1 MICKK
6 CGKEMPIDKEKSNK
20 NWIVY
25 RNKCECGGNAK
36 LFFDDDDEDD
46 KSEVSP

>member
-1 MICKK
+1 MKIKHACKS

-25 RNKCECGGNAK
+25 KNKCGCGGEGRTVV
-36 LFFDDDDEDD
+36 D
-46 KSEVSP
+46 